1 MPKISIIIPVYN
13 TGKYLKKCFDS
24 VKNQTMKDFEIIV
37 VNDGSTDNS
46 ESIINEY
53 IQNNKDIVIKYYKKE
68 NGGLS
73 STRNFGISK
82 ATGNYIMLL
91 DSDDYIDSK
100 LFQNLENYINEEIDL
115 IKFKM
120 IKVNENG
127 EEIEKLSGPVFEK
140 YTGEEAFKKLAG
152 NDDFLEVACIYL
164 YRREFFINNNF
175 TYNTVNKYH
184 EDFGLTPFVIIS
196 AKTAVSTDI
205 YGYYYM
211 QTNNS
216 IMRNE
221 DYNKTI
227 IKAYDV
233 LAHYDNMLK
242 NLNKLSVEKTTKDL
256 IKRYYT
262 NTLILKTNELK
273 DEDKSKYIK
282 EIKNRKVYKNIKPIN
297 LKQLIKRIILMFS
310 INLYLKMR

>member
-13 TGKYLKKCFDS
+13 TEKYIEKCLDS
-24 VKNQTMKDFEIIV
+24 VINQEMKDFEIIV

-46 ESIINEY
+46 ENIINEY
-53 IQNNKDIVIKYYKKE
+53 IHNNKDVDIKYYKKE

-73 STRNFGISK
+73 SARNFGISK
-82 ATGNYIMLL
+82 AIGNYIMLL
-91 DSDDYIDSK
+91 DSDDYIDSE
-100 LFQNLENYINEEIDL
+100 LFKNLEKYINQEIDL

-120 IKVNENG
+120 IKVNEKG

-140 YTGEEAFKKLAG
+140 CTGEEGFKKLAG
-152 NDDFLEVACIYL
+152 NDCFLEVACIYL
-164 YRREFFINNNF
+164 YKREFFINNNF
-175 TYNTVNKYH
+175 KYNTVNKYH
-184 EDFGLTPFVIIS
+184 EDFGLTPFVIIN
-196 AKTAVSTDI
+196 AKTMISTNI

-227 IKAYDV
+227 VKAYDV

-242 NLNKLSVEKTTKDL
+242 NLDNVNVSDNTKDL
-256 IKRYYT
+256 VKRYYT
-262 NTLILKTNELK
+262 NTVILKTKELK
-273 DEDKSKYIK
+273 DENKSKYIK
-282 EIKNRKVYKNIKPIN
+282 EIKNRKLYKNIKPIN

>member
-13 TGKYLKKCFDS
+13 TEKYIEKCLDS
-24 VKNQTMKDFEIIV
+24 VINQEMKDFEIIV

-46 ESIINEY
+46 ENIINEY
-53 IQNNKDIVIKYYKKE
+53 IENNKEVDIKYYKKE
-68 NGGLS
+68 NGGLPS
-73 STRNFGISK
+73 ARNFGISK
-82 ATGNYIMLL
+82 AIGNYIMLL

-100 LFQNLENYINEEIDL
+100 LFKNLEKYINQEIDL

-120 IKVNENG
+120 IKVNEKG

-140 YTGEEAFKKLAG
+140 CTGEEGFKKLAG
-152 NDDFLEVACIYL
+152 NDCFLEVACIYL
-164 YRREFFINNNF
+164 YKREFFINNNF
-175 TYNTVNKYH
+175 KYNTVNKYH
-184 EDFGLTPFVIIS
+184 EDFGLTPFVIIN
-196 AKTAVSTDI
+196 AKTMVSTDI
-205 YGYYYM
+205 YGYYYI

-233 LAHYDNMLK
+233 LVHYDNMLK
-242 NLNKLSVEKTTKDL
+242 NLDNVNVSDNTKDL
-256 IKRYYT
+256 VKRYYT
-262 NTLILKTNELK
+262 NTVILKTKELK
-273 DEDKSKYIK
+273 DEDRSKYIK
-282 EIKNRKVYKNIKPIN
+282 EIKNRKLYKNIKPIN

>member
-13 TGKYLKKCFDS
+13 TGKYIKKCFDS
-24 VKNQTMKDFEIIV
+24 VRNQTMKDFEIIV

-46 ESIINEY
+46 ESIIKQY
-53 IQNNKDIVIKYYKKE
+53 IENNQDIDIKYYKKE

-73 STRNFGISK
+73 SARNYGISK
-82 ATGNYIMLL
+82 AIGNYIMLL

-100 LFQNLENYINEEIDL
+100 LFQNLEKYINEEIDL

-140 YTGEEAFKKLAG
+140 CTGEEGFEKLAG
-152 NDDFLEVACIYL
+152 NDCFLEVACIYL

-175 TYNTVNKYH
+175 KYNTVNKYH

-196 AKTAVSTDI
+196 AKTFVSIDI

-233 LAHYDNMLK
+233 LAHYDNMLER
-242 NLNKLSVEKTTKDL
+242 LNGLNVSNNTKDL

-262 NTLILKTNELK
+262 NTVILKINELK
-273 DEDKSKYIK
+273 DKDKSKYIK
-282 EIKNRKVYKNIKPIN
+282 EIKNRKLYKNIKPIN

>member
-13 TGKYLKKCFDS
+13 TGEYVERCFNS

-37 VNDGSTDNS
+37 VNDGSIDNS

-53 IQNNKDIVIKYYKKE
+53 IQNNKDVIIKYYKKE

-73 STRNFGISK
+73 SARNFGISK

-100 LFQNLENYINEEIDL
+100 LFQNLEKYINEEIDL

-120 IKVNENG
+120 IKVNENF

-140 YTGEEAFKKLAG
+140 CNGEEAFKKLAG
-152 NDDFLEVACIYL
+152 KDDFLEVACIYL

-175 TYNTVNKYH
+175 IYNTVNKYH

-196 AKTAVSTDI
+196 AKTVVSTDI

-211 QTNNS
+211 QTSNS

-233 LAHYDNMLK
+233 LAHYDNMLEK
-242 NLNKLSVEKTTKDL
+242 LNKLSVSGNIKDL
-256 IKRYYT
+256 VKRYYT
-262 NTLILKTNELK
+262 NTVILKTNELK
-273 DEDKSKYIK
+273 YKDKSKYIN
-282 EIKNRKVYKNIKPIN
+282 EIKKRKLYKNIKPIN